1 MFLDFNVIAFTVQFM
16 GFFVVVVVVWITSYV
31 INIY

>member
-16 GFFVVVVVVWITSYV
+16 GFFVVVVVWITSYV

>member
-1 MFLDFNVIAFTVQFM
+1 MFLDFNVTAFTVQFM
-16 GFFVVVVVVWITSYV
+16 FFFVVVVVWITSYV